1 MTVDEDVVYLLNEMM
16 IELGERLVNWRLAT
30 SATNAVHATPSF
42 DTDELQRTAAALAIS
57 RTEPILTPI
66 YAFVDVRAL
75 THTTGTEDQQSS
87 DSNEDD
93 NDDNDDDNDDLLS
106 DDDIELSHE
115 ADLAQ
120 ELEEDRL
127 VESFRVM
134 DVEDDTVY

>member
-1 MTVDEDVVYLLNEMM
+1 MWID
-16 IELGERLVNWRLAT
+16 
-30 SATNAVHATPSF
+30 
-42 DTDELQRTAAALAIS
+42 
-57 RTEPILTPI
+57 
-66 YAFVDVRAL
+66 
-75 THTTGTEDQQSS
+75 
-87 DSNEDD
+87 DD